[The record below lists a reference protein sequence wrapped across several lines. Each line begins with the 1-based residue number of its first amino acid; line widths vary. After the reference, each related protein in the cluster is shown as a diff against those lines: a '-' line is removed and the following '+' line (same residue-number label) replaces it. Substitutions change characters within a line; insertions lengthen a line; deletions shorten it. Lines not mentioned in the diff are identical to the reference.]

1 MKKKGKRRRRR
12 KNDISLL
19 SNAPFPFAS
28 GLGRLS
34 SLFSLRPRKR
44 RRRSREGQSLL
55 RTSRPAIERIRRQL
69 HRRWRRA
76 TSLSFLDLSSVY
88 RRLNSPLDPAQLAK
102 RQGGTRFKC
111 LDAKRER
118 SGGEPRCDSCRGRA
132 SENEKMK
139 GKKLET
145 HFFLVS
151 EGKKLNAFDR
161 LRSHGALFRISAFD
175 PALVR
180 ASAESAPQLR
190 REKKGREGKGEE
202 SLDDRSD
209 GIPLKISP
217 TPTSHPPHLSPQASS
232 PKNNNRPPN
241 HPTPPPPPPA

>member
-1 MKKKGKRRRRR
+1 MKKKGKRRRRRR

-34 SLFSLRPRKR
+34 SLFSRRPRKR

-145 HFFLVS
+145 PLFLGFRRQKTQRFRSASFARCSVP
-151 EGKKLNAFDR
+151 N
-161 LRSHGALFRISAFD
+161 LRVRPSAGESLCRICA
-175 PALVR
+175 A
-180 ASAESAPQLR
+180 AEAREKRER
-190 REKKGREGKGEE
+190 RERRRELGRSKRRD
-202 SLDDRSD
+202 SSQNQ
-209 GIPLKISP
+209 
-217 TPTSHPPHLSPQASS
+217 SHPHL
-232 PKNNNRPPN
+232 
-241 HPTPPPPPPA
+241 PPPPPLSSGQLS